1 MVARIATVAFQGIRA
16 VPIDVQ
22 VSVAGVGSPKFNI
35 VGLADKAVAESKE
48 RVRAALAAV
57 GLGLPPGRITIN
69 LAPADLTKE
78 GSHYDLPIALG
89 LLVELKVIEAEA
101 VGRARRSG
109 RRRSRHPRG
118 SARRQCHR

>member
-57 GLGLPPGRITIN
+57 GLGLPRAASPSTWRR
-69 LAPADLTKE
+69 
-78 GSHYDLPIALG
+78 PISPR
-89 LLVELKVIEAEA
+89 KA
-101 VGRARRSG
+101 VTTTC
-109 RRRSRHPRG
+109 RSRWAFWSNSR
-118 SARRQCHR
+118 